1 MNYYFAPLE
10 GITGYIFRNTHHAFY
25 PGVDRYYA
33 PFISPAK
40 EGSMTPR
47 EKNDLTPEHNAGIC
61 VVPQVMTNKA
71 DLFIRAVQD
80 LRELG
85 YHEVNL
91 NLGCPSGT
99 VTAKGKGAGFL
110 ARPDELKQFFD
121 KVFSCREIAD
131 MQISV
136 KTRLGK
142 NDPEEFRE
150 LLKIYNWYPISELT
164 VHPRIQKDFYKG
176 EVRMQYFDYAFL
188 HSENPLVYNGDLCSI
203 KDIADK
209 KAHIDA
215 IMHPDGENERGLMK
229 TAGEIERNA
238 MQPDGE
244 KNEKVTAMMLGR
256 GLLKNPELIMRQKEA
271 GERQQGKNDTVAGR
285 TEVSRIDYVRLKAF
299 HDELYARYKE
309 VMSPDK
315 NVLYRMK
322 ELWAYLGD
330 SFEGC
335 EKQLKQIRKAE
346 HYAEYDGAVTIL
358 FQNV

>member
-47 EKNDLTPEHNAGIC
+47 EKNEMIPEHNVGIC

-71 DLFIRAVQD
+71 DLFIRAVKD
-80 LRELG
+80 LREFG

-110 ARPDELKQFFD
+110 ARPDELEQFFD
-121 KVFSCREIAD
+121 KVFSCKEIAD

-142 NDPEEFRE
+142 NDPEEFGE

-176 EVRMQYFDYAFL
+176 AVRMQYFDYAL
-188 HSENPLVYNGDLCSI
+188 CHSENPLVYNGDLCSM

-209 KAHIDA
+209 KTHIEA
-215 IMHPDGENERGLMK
+215 IV
-229 TAGEIERNA
+229 
-238 MQPDGE
+238 QSDGE
-244 KNEKVTAMMLGR
+244 KNAKVTAMMLGR
-256 GLLKNPELIMRQKEA
+256 GLLKNPELIMWQKEA
-271 GERQQGKNDTVAGR
+271 EESGKERNER
-285 TEVSRIDYVRLKAF
+285 RIDYVRLKAF

-330 SFEGC
+330 SFAGC
-335 EKQLKQIRKAE
+335 EKQFKQIRKAE
-346 HYAEYDGAVTIL
+346 HFAEYDAAIAFL